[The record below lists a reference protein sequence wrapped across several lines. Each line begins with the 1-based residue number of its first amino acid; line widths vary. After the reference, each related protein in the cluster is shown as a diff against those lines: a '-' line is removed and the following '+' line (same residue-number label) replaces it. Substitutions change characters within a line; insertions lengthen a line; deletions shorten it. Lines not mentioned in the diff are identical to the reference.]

1 MYFYNYYNDLGISVW
16 KKEGE
21 CVITKFGKV
30 CVMQYGTNIG
40 GFVSNHQ
47 YIRFVVP
54 EGYKPNVYQAS
65 AGIIVSG
72 NWALAGS
79 CELTIDT
86 NGTFSV
92 TSTTSQSGSFTFIG
106 QLVYICK

>member
-1 MYFYNYYNDLGISVW
+1 MCL
-16 KKEGE
+16 
-21 CVITKFGKV
+21 
-30 CVMQYGTNIG
+30 QYGTNIA
-40 GFVSNHQ
+40 GFISNHQ
-47 YIRFVVP
+47 YVRFIVP

-72 NWALAGS
+72 NWALTGS
-79 CELTIDT
+79 CELSIDT
-86 NGTFSV
+86 NGAFSV

>member
-1 MYFYNYYNDLGISVW
+1 ME
-16 KKEGE
+16 KEGE
-21 CVITKFGKV
+21 CVIAKFGKV

-40 GFVSNHQ
+40 GFISNHQ
-47 YIRFVVP
+47 YVRFVVP
-54 EGYKPNVYQAS
+54 DAYKPNVYQAS

-79 CELTIDT
+79 CELSIDT